1 MAVPRRV
8 SLLVGLLLLLLPD
21 LAAAQPLARRRGL
34 PADEGYAQ
42 RQLDLLGPEHL
53 LREALETTRE
63 EYFDKTVRQDA
74 ARWEGLRARWSPQAA
89 GARTPRELHDVINSM
104 LGELG
109 VSHLAL
115 MEKVVWERELA
126 NEFTDRGTRRL
137 GCELVLLD
145 GRLFV
150 DGVAHGGP
158 AEAAGLREGDEVVT
172 IDGAPALE
180 SDLLDPATHDPAFP
194 GPACFYVR
202 PRPAAA
208 GADAL
213 ALQVRRELGGALED
227 VRVALRATSLIDA
240 VSASARL
247 VEVDGRRVG
256 VIRLWHFMHT
266 AVAAALV
273 EALQGPLSSAEA
285 LVLDIRGR
293 GGSDAVVRRVLGV
306 FTGRRARWDRPVV
319 VLTSEGTRSA
329 KEIFAFHWKR
339 AGRGPIVGERTQ
351 GACIGCTFKQLS
363 DGSILMVPVMDV
375 RRLTRGEVLEGN
387 GVEPDVAVG
396 QHLLQYRGGRDAI
409 LEEGLRQA
417 LATLAPLVAPTPF

>member
-1 MAVPRRV
+1 MRVPRGASV
-8 SLLVGLLLLLLPD
+8 VVGLLLLLLPD
-21 LAAAQPLARRRGL
+21 LASAQPIARRRGL
-34 PADEGYAQ
+34 PADEAYAQ

-53 LREALETTRE
+53 LREALATTRE
-63 EYFDKTVRQDA
+63 EYFDRAVRQDA
-74 ARWEGLRARWSPQAA
+74 ARWEALRARWSPEAA
-89 GARTPRELHDVINSM
+89 RARTPRELHDVINLM

-115 MEKVVWERELA
+115 MEKVVWERELQ
-126 NEFTDRGTRRL
+126 NEFADRGSLRL
-137 GCELVLLD
+137 GCELVQLD

-150 DGVAHGGP
+150 DGVAHGSP
-158 AEAAGLREGDEVVT
+158 AEVAGLRDGDEVVT

-180 SDLLDPATHDPAFP
+180 SERLDPATHDPAFP
-194 GPACFYVR
+194 GPACYYVR
-202 PRPAAA
+202 PA
-208 GADAL
+208 GAAL
-213 ALQVRRELGGALED
+213 ALGVRRELGGVVED
-227 VRVALRATSLIDA
+227 VRVALRAHSLIDA
-240 VSASARL
+240 VRASARV

-293 GGSDAVVRRVLGV
+293 GGSDQVVQRVLGV

-339 AGRGPIVGERTQ
+339 AARGPIVGERTQ

-375 RRLTRGEVLEGN
+375 RRLTRGEVLEGK

-396 QHLLQYRGGRDAI
+396 QHPLPYRGGRDAI
-409 LEEGLRQA
+409 LDEGLRQA
-417 LATLAPLVAPTPF
+417 LGKLAPLAAPTPF

>member
-1 MAVPRRV
+1 MAVSRRASV
-8 SLLVGLLLLLLPD
+8 VLGLLLLLPGV
-21 LAAAQPLARRRGL
+21 AAAQPLARRRGL
-34 PADEGYAQ
+34 PADEAYAQ

-63 EYFDKTVRQDA
+63 EYYDKAVKQDA
-74 ARWEGLRARWSPQAA
+74 ARWEALRARWSPEAA
-89 GARTPRELHDVINSM
+89 TARTPLELHDVINKM

-115 MEKVVWERELA
+115 MEKRVWERELA
-126 NEFTDRGTRRL
+126 NEFADRGSLRL
-137 GCELVLLD
+137 GAELVQLD
-145 GRLFV
+145 GRLFI
-150 DGVAHGGP
+150 DGVAHGSP
-158 AEAAGLREGDEVVT
+158 ADVAGLREGDEVVT

-180 SDLLDPATHDPAFP
+180 CGQLDPATHDPAFP
-194 GPACFYVR
+194 GPTCFYVR
-202 PRPAAA
+202 PRAST
-208 GADAL
+208 GEVAL

-240 VSASARL
+240 VRASARL
-247 VEVDGRRVG
+247 VELDGRRVG
-256 VIRLWHFMHT
+256 VIRLWHFMHP

-293 GGSDAVVRRVLGV
+293 GGSDAVVQRVLGV

-319 VLTSEGTRSA
+319 VLTSNGTRSA

-339 AGRGPIVGERTQ
+339 ANRGLIVGERTQ

-375 RRLTRGEVLEGN
+375 RRLTRGENLEGN
-387 GVEPDVAVG
+387 GVVPDVAVG
-396 QHLLQYRGGRDAI
+396 QHPLQYRGGRDAI

-417 LATLAPLVAPTPF
+417 LAKLTPLVAPTPF